1 VTHPVSVDVNGCFGE
16 ALDTAFRL
24 LDAAHLKQALRAAL
38 APLALVV
45 SAGLGESGRLISV
58 EVGGHQHQGLIQ
70 TLGRTA

>member
-24 LDAAHLKQALRAAL
+24 LDA
-38 APLALVV
+38 
-45 SAGLGESGRLISV
+45 AGLGESGRLISV